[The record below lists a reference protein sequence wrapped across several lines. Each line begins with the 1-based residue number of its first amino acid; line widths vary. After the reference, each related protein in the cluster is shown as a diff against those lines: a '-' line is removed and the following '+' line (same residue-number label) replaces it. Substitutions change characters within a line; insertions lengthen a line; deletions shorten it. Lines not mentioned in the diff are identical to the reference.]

1 MSGTPD
7 DSRAKLVAGAA
18 EMIRRRGLAAT
29 SVRDLA
35 KFADAPLGSTYHYFP
50 GGKAEL
56 ATEAVALAGDL
67 TAATLSRELRK
78 GSAEGLHSF
87 LRRWRKSL
95 LDTDFRAGCP
105 VLAVSVEDV
114 PDAEGGPREAAAA
127 AFARWTDLLAQ
138 SLRDDGAEQ
147 AVAERTATLIIAAF
161 EGSVAMCRAERS
173 TTALDRIGD
182 QLESLLKAAIPAPA
196 TTPPSR
202 TRSTRS

>member
-1 MSGTPD
+1 MSGTRD

-78 GSAEGLHSF
+78 GSVEGLRSF
-87 LRRWRKSL
+87 LRRWRKNL
-95 LDTDFRAGCP
+95 LDSDFRAGCP
-105 VLAVSVEDV
+105 VLAVAVEDV
-114 PDAEGGPREAAAA
+114 PDAEGSRAAAAA

-147 AVAERTATLIIAAF
+147 AAAERTATLIIAAF

-182 QLESLLKAAIPAPA
+182 QLESLLKAAIATPA